1 MWLNRFGIITANNRV
16 TDWGVNPGWGV
27 VTSPAS
33 LISLNL
39 VSLNLVGTGSVG
51 TAGGNESS
59 RIPINR
65 KVYLELESIGGEGVQ
80 TGIGFHNPSTPS
92 STLNSSWVR
101 FYTTNPNPDANTNED
116 WYLGI
121 NSNQTAYGE
130 GATGW
135 SAPPQTAGAPGL
147 TGWAIDT
154 IAGKIWVT
162 MNGSYWL
169 GGGNPGT
176 GSSPTF
182 TVNLANYTLFSEG
195 FYASAGTIGISYAK
209 VQYNFSN
216 FVWTPPPGFEF
227 NL

>member
-1 MWLNRFGIITANNRV
+1 MWLNRFGIISANIN
-16 TDWGVNPGWGV
+16 GFAFPNFAGWGV

-39 VSLNLVGTGSVG
+39 VRLNSDTSVG
-51 TAGGNESS
+51 RAGGNESS

-65 KVYLELESIGGEGVQ
+65 KVYLELQSIGGAGVQ
-80 TGIGFHNPSTPS
+80 TGMGFHNPSTPS

-101 FYTTNPNPDANTNED
+101 FYTPNPDPSAGTDET

-121 NSNQTAYGE
+121 NSNTTAYGE
-130 GATGW
+130 NATGW
-135 SAPPQTAGAPGL
+135 YPFQNAGAPVL

-154 IAGKIWVT
+154 IVGKIWVT
-162 MNGSYWL
+162 MNGSNWL
-169 GGGNPGT
+169 GGGDPGS

-195 FYASAGTIGISYAK
+195 FYISAGSIGIANAK
-209 VQYNFSN
+209 VEYNYSN
-216 FVWTPPPGFEF
+216 FGYTPPPGFDF

>member
-1 MWLNRFGIITANNRV
+1 MWLNRFGIITANKNSFAF
-16 TDWGVNPGWGV
+16 PSSAGWGV
-27 VTSPAS
+27 VTSPAE

-39 VSLNLVGTGSVG
+39 VRLNSGISVG
-51 TAGGNESS
+51 RAGGNESS
-59 RIPINR
+59 RIPTNR
-65 KVYLELESIGGEGVQ
+65 KVYLELQSIAGYGVQ
-80 TGIGFHNPSTPS
+80 TGPGFHNPSTPS

-101 FYTTNPNPDANTNED
+101 FYTPNPNPDAGTNED

-121 NSNQTAYGE
+121 NSNTTAYGE

-135 SAPPQTAGAPGL
+135 NGELAGSPTL

-209 VQYNFSN
+209 VEYNYSN
-216 FVWTPPPGFEF
+216 FGYTPPPGFDY